1 MHPLL
6 LALISVLLWSTL
18 AFLGL
23 KLSHIPPFLLVGIA
37 LCIGALASVRHL
49 AQWKAVTPKL
59 LLLGVFGLFGFHF
72 FLFVALRSAP
82 AIEANL
88 INYLWPLL
96 IVVLAPVILP
106 GTALTARHILAALLG
121 FGGAALLVTGG
132 KLGFDTKYA
141 LGYGCALASAF
152 IWAIYSLATKRMGAF
167 PTGAVG
173 AFCLLSGLLS
183 LACHVALE
191 PRMMPA
197 GSDWLWLALMGLGPM
212 GLAFFTWD
220 AAMKRGDAR
229 AIGSLSYLTPL
240 LSTVLLAVTGAGKLN
255 ALSLAAMALIVG
267 GAVLGTMRSHP
278 LSSSTT

>member
-49 AQWKAVTPKL
+49 EQWKAVTPKL

-106 GTALTARHILAALLG
+106 GTHLTLRHILAALLG

-132 KLGFDTKYA
+132 KLGFDTQYA

-183 LACHVALE
+183 LACHAALE
-191 PRMMPA
+191 PRMTPA

-255 ALSLAAMALIVG
+255 ALSIMAMALIVG
-267 GAVLGTMRSHP
+267 GAVLGTMRGRP